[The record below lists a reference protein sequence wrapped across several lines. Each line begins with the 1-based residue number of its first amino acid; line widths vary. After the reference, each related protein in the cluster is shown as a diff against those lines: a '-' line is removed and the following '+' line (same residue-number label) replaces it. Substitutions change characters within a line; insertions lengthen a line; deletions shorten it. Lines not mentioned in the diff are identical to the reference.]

1 MLKRFPYS
9 ALIFCLLTTSIAQS
23 QNDIGSWL
31 IYKNKL
37 SLNEK
42 TSINTQYQLRS
53 FSLDFSEDQTLITTG
68 LSHVLL
74 PNLSVA
80 AGYRRLSTSTFLEN
94 GMYQKLALSSSF
106 GTLKLTNTFMLEER
120 WIDDD
125 FALRYRIGFSL
136 RVPLALQTAV
146 IVSEEAFLQNTG
158 TSFNQNR
165 FTVKFVHTVSK
176 KIQLTTGMMHWQFSN
191 LKRWVLLATL
201 SHTL

>member
-1 MLKRFPYS
+1 MHKKFLYS
-9 ALIFCLLTTSIAQS
+9 ALLFCSLTTAIVHS
-23 QNDIGSWL
+23 QNETGSWL

-37 SLNEK
+37 PLNEK

-53 FSLDFSEDQTLITTG
+53 FTLDFSEDQTLVTAG
-68 LSHVLL
+68 LNHVLI
-74 PNLSVA
+74 PNFSIA

-94 GMYQKLALSSSF
+94 GMYQKLSLSSTF
-106 GTLKLTNTFMLEER
+106 GALKLTNTFMLEER

-125 FALRYRIGFSL
+125 FALRYRVGFSL
-136 RVPLALQTAV
+136 LIPIASQTAV

-165 FTVKFVHTVSK
+165 VAIKLAHTVSK
-176 KIQLTTGMMHWQFSN
+176 KIQFTTGIMHWQFSN